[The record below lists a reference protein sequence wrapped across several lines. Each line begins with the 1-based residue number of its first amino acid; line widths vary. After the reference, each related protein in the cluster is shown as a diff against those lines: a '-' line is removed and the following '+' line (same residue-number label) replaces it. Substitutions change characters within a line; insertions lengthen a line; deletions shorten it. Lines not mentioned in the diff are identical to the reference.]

1 MQIVIDIPE
10 DSYERVMNPD
20 KFYRDIDG
28 EKIRWAVYKGT
39 PLPKGHG
46 RLVEITNQL
55 EQELFTFTR
64 YTGIDECPYESATLI
79 TDNAPTVLEADRGD
93 TDANKERM

>member
-1 MQIVIDIPE
+1 MSDIELVIKIPE
-10 DSYERVMNPD
+10 AEYELIVNDEACGLNILTRAIAN
-20 KFYRDIDG
+20 
-28 EKIRWAVYKGT
+28 GT

-46 RLVEITNQL
+46 RLIEVTNQL

-79 TDNAPTVLEADRGD
+79 TDNAPTIIEAD
-93 TDANKERM
+93 KEN

>member
-1 MQIVIDIPE
+1 MKIVIEIPDNFKDYIE
-10 DSYERVMNPD
+10 DVLMGVGDSAEILVDAVMN
-20 KFYRDIDG
+20 
-28 EKIRWAVYKGT
+28 GT

-46 RLVEITNQL
+46 RLIEVTNQL

-79 TDNAPTVLEADRGD
+79 TDNAPTIIEADKESDND
-93 TDANKERM
+93 TRRSN

>member
-1 MQIVIDIPE
+1 MANIDVVI
-10 DSYERVMNPD
+10 
-20 KFYRDIDG
+20 KID
-28 EKIRWAVYKGT
+28 EEEYKNIKACTSFMPWTEHLIKNGT

-46 RLVEITNQL
+46 RLIEVTNQL

-79 TDNAPTVLEADRGD
+79 TDNAPTIIEAD
-93 TDANKERM
+93 KESK